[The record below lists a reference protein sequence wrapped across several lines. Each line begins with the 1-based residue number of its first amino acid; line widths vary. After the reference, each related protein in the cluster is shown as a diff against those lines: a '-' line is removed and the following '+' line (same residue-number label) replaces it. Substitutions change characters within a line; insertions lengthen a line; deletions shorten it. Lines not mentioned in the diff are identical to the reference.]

1 MCANMK
7 TYQENEGGKR
17 LKLNIY
23 MRRKLTIAFGL
34 VSAVLFALALYIIV
48 LMRNS
53 GQDYQKLIL
62 SQQGYST
69 SLIPF
74 KRGNITDRNGTLLAY
89 SEEVYNLI
97 LDPSVILYTA
107 QTSRPEPNREATVE
121 ALVKCFGADREELN
135 KLLDDNRSSQYLR
148 YARQLTEA
156 QMNVFLAYQEDYNT
170 AKDADGNELHKD
182 RVAGVWF
189 ETEYKRAYPYREIA
203 CTVLGFSGTDSSEGH
218 WGLEEYYNDS
228 LVGVNGKS
236 YSYVNQN
243 GEHERVLQ
251 EAEDGCTVVS
261 TIDWYI
267 QSVVQQKIREFTA
280 DNRYTNVGVI
290 VMDPT
295 NAEVLAIATDKN
307 FDPGD
312 PMNFSLTW
320 TEEQLAAMTEEEK
333 KDLQNLMWRNFA
345 ISDAYPPG
353 SVSKELTVAMG
364 LEEAVV
370 NPETIFDCDGGEDI
384 HDTYIRCT
392 GHHGT
397 LNLEQALWFSCNDA
411 MMNLAGRV
419 SVATMLRY
427 ERIFGLGSRTGIDL
441 PGEASGVI
449 FSEDTMTAVD
459 MATCS
464 FGQGY
469 SATMIQM
476 AASYC
481 ALINGGYY
489 YQPRVVSRI
498 LNANGS
504 LVRSFEPELV
514 RTVVTEETS
523 AFMRMAAYDTVESPS
538 TAGVGRIEGYKVGGK
553 TGTSQKYPIEE
564 GEYVISYMAFVPA
577 DNPQLLIY
585 AVVDEPEHEGEEVS
599 NSGAVLLER
608 SIMLEL
614 LPYLGIQKE
623 Q

>member
-7 TYQENEGGKR
+7 ISQENEGGKR

-23 MRRKLTIAFGL
+23 MRRKLTIAFGM
-34 VSAVLFALALYIIV
+34 VSAVLFALALYIVV

-69 SLIPF
+69 SIIPF

-97 LDPSVILYTA
+97 LDPSVILYTRQA
-107 QTSRPEPNREATVE
+107 SNPEPNRAATVE
-121 ALVKCFGADREELN
+121 ALVRCFGADRDEVN
-135 KLLDDNRSSQYLR
+135 NLLDANRTSQYLR
-148 YARQLTEA
+148 FARQLTEA
-156 QMNVFLAYQEDYNT
+156 QVNVFLAYQEDYNT
-170 AKDADGNELHKD
+170 AKDADGREVHKD
-182 RVAGVWF
+182 AVTGVWF

-203 CTVLGFSGTDSSEGH
+203 CTLLGFSGADSSEGH

-228 LVGVNGKS
+228 LVGINGKS
-236 YSYVNQN
+236 YSFMNRN

-267 QSVVQQKIREFTA
+267 QSVVQQKIREFIA
-280 DNRYTNVGVI
+280 ENRYTNVGVI

-295 NAEVLAIATDKN
+295 TAEILAMATDKS
-307 FDPGD
+307 FDPGN
-312 PMNFSLTW
+312 PMDFSLTY

-333 KDLQNLMWRNFA
+333 KTLQNQMWRNFA

-370 NPETIFDCDGGEDI
+370 TPETIFDCDGGENI
-384 HDTYIRCT
+384 HGTYIRCT
-392 GHHGT
+392 GQHGT
-397 LNLEQALWFSCNDA
+397 LNLEQALWYSCNDA

-427 ERIFGLGSRTGIDL
+427 ERMFGLGSRTGVDL
-441 PGEASGVI
+441 PGEAAGVI
-449 FSEDTMTAVD
+449 FSDDTMTAVD

-469 SATMIQM
+469 SATVIQM

-481 ALINGGYY
+481 AMINGGYY
-489 YQPRVVSRI
+489 YQPRIVSRI

-504 LVRSFEPELV
+504 LVRSFEPELI

-577 DNPQLLIY
+577 DNPQLLVY

-599 NSGAVLLER
+599 NRGAVLLER
-608 SIMLEL
+608 AVMLEL
-614 LPYLGIQKE
+614 LPYLGIPKE